1 MGVFI
6 LIKPMTL
13 IKGNENLKKRLSTD
27 ILNNKTSHA
36 YIISGIKGSGKSTIA
51 LMFAAALECE
61 NKGVD
66 GHALPCLECPSCIK
80 ILRGYS
86 PDIYTIEKSGASV
99 KIDQIRDLSK
109 NVKFLP
115 NELEHKFYIIKDV
128 HTMTTEAQNAFLL
141 TLEEPPSYVVFFL
154 LCESEEKLLETVK
167 SRAPILRTEP
177 LDVDDIKDHL
187 LSSSEEATR
196 LYTESSDEFGAVLSI
211 ANGSIGRALELID
224 EKTREPLIKQ
234 RNIAADLVN
243 HSLSKNVYKLTD
255 LLFSLTPKQDEIIPI
270 IDNAEAAL
278 RDLILLKKNEA
289 ATLCFY
295 SDREVAKEISF
306 STGISLIMSIY
317 DKLEK
322 TKTVLLRNANVK
334 LALTSFISNIL

>member
-1 MGVFI
+1 M
-6 LIKPMTL
+6 IKPMTL

-36 YIISGIKGSGKSTIA
+36 YILSGVKGSGKSTIA

-66 GHALPCLECPSCIK
+66 GHALPCLECPSCKK
-80 ILRGYS
+80 ILRGFS

-115 NELEHKFYIIKDV
+115 NELEHKFYIIKDA
-128 HTMTTEAQNAFLL
+128 HTMTAEAQNAFLL

-177 LDVDDIKDHL
+177 LNVDAIKEHL
-187 LSSSEEATR
+187 LNNSEEAAR
-196 LYTESSDEFGAVLSI
+196 LYEESSAEFGAILSI

-234 RNIAADLVN
+234 RSIAEALVN
-243 HSLSKNVYKLTD
+243 YSLSKNAYKLTD
-255 LLFSLTPKQDEIIPI
+255 LLFSLTPKQDEVIPI
-270 IDNAEAAL
+270 LDNAQTAL
-278 RDLILLKKNEA
+278 RDLILLKKNEN

-295 SDREVAKEISF
+295 SDRESAEEISF
-306 STGISLIMSIY
+306 STGISSIMSVY
-317 DKLEK
+317 DKIEN
-322 TKTVLLRNANVK
+322 TKAILLRNANVK
-334 LALTSFISNIL
+334 LALTSLISNIL

>member
-13 IKGNENLKKRLSTD
+13 IKGNEKLKKRLATD

-36 YIISGIKGSGKSTIA
+36 YILSGVKGSGRSTVA

-66 GHALPCLECPSCIK
+66 GHALPCLECPSCRK

-115 NELEHKFYIIKDV
+115 NELEHKFYIIKDA

-177 LDVDDIKDHL
+177 LQADLIKEYL
-187 LSSSEEATR
+187 FQSSEEALR
-196 LYTESSDEFGAVLSI
+196 LYEESKDEFGAVLSI

-234 RNIAADLVN
+234 RSIAADLVSY
-243 HSLSKNVYKLTD
+243 SLSKNAHKLTD
-255 LLFSLTPKQDEIIPI
+255 LLFSLTPKQDEIIPV
-270 IDNAEAAL
+270 IDNAESAL
-278 RDLILLKKNEA
+278 RDLILLKKSDT

-295 SDREVAKEISF
+295 SDREVAEEISF
-306 STGISLIMSIY
+306 STSISSIMSVY
-317 DKLEK
+317 DRLEE
-322 TKTVLLRNANVK
+322 TKVILLRNANVK